1 MTARLLLDE
10 MFGGAIAAQLR
21 KRGHDVAVATADP
34 SLRGLAD
41 EEILASAVDN
51 GQALATANIKDF
63 VPLDQRYRAA
73 GKTHLGIVLISSKAF
88 PQDRSF
94 VGAVVVA
101 LDKLLKEDAIRP
113 NALVFLSR

>member
-1 MTARLLLDE
+1 M
-10 MFGGAIAAQLR
+10 
-21 KRGHDVAVATADP
+21 
-34 SLRGLAD
+34 RGLSD
-41 EEILASAVDN
+41 QEILAAVVDSDR
-51 GQALATANIKDF
+51 ALATANIKDF
-63 VPLDQRYRAA
+63 VPLDRRYRAA
-73 GKTHLGIVLISSKAF
+73 GKTHLGIVLISSKTF